1 MANIEDL
8 FLTDEDVAYYEEV
21 NRKCAEML
29 IELEVIGKRIE
40 DDLATIEVLRER
52 LEKVGAEIDKLYE
65 GRIYER

>member
-21 NRKCAEML
+21 NRKCAEMS

-40 DDLATIEVLRER
+40 EDLATIEVLRER
-52 LEKVGAEIDKLYE
+52 LKKVGAEIDKLYE
-65 GRIYER
+65 GRIV

>member
-21 NRKCAEML
+21 NRKCAEMS

-65 GRIYER
+65 GRIYEQ